1 MMKNAVFTFLVLFGA
16 VGQAAAQAVAT
27 VTHLSGILTA
37 RYPDGSSK
45 LLSIKS
51 GIDRGAILVTEK
63 NTFARLKFNDA
74 SEVVLR
80 PGSELRVDEFNYEEN
95 SPAADS
101 LALSMLKGGMR
112 AVSGL
117 IGKRNRDAVKYTTP
131 TATIGIRGTHFG
143 ALFCNADC
151 SDIPTID
158 GSVPA
163 DGLHVDVAQG
173 AIQLTN
179 AAASIPVNMGQFG
192 FVASG
197 SSVPVLVSPER
208 GVQVTMPAS
217 ISQNKES
224 TAGGMAQTTNESQC
238 VAR

>member
-1 MMKNAVFTFLVLFGA
+1 MKNLIFSFLLLTGF
-16 VGQAAAQAVAT
+16 VGQAAAQVVAT

-45 LLSIKS
+45 LLSVKS
-51 GIDRGAILVTEK
+51 DIDRGALLVTEK
-63 NTFARLKFNDA
+63 NAFARLKFNDA
-74 SEVVLR
+74 SEIVLR
-80 PGSELRVDEFNYEEN
+80 PGSELRVDEFHYEEN
-95 SPAADS
+95 APAADS
-101 LALSMLKGGMR
+101 LAVSMLKGGMR

-117 IGKRNRDAVKYTTP
+117 IGKRNKDAVKYTTP

-143 ALFCNADC
+143 ALFCNGDC
-151 SDIPTID
+151 SDIPTVE
-158 GSVPA
+158 GTVPP

-179 AAASIPVNMGQFG
+179 GAASIPVNTGQFG
-192 FVASG
+192 FVAG
-197 SSVPVLVSPER
+197 SMSLPVLVSPER

-217 ISQNKES
+217 ISQNKEGGV
-224 TAGGMAQTTNESQC
+224 GGMAQKANETQC

>member
-1 MMKNAVFTFLVLFGA
+1 MKNRIFTFLLLVSS

-45 LLSIKS
+45 LLSVKS
-51 GIDRGAILVTEK
+51 EIDRGALLVTEK
-63 NTFARLKFNDA
+63 NAFARLKFNDA
-74 SEVVLR
+74 SEIVLR
-80 PGSELRVDEFNYEEN
+80 PGSELRVDEFHYEEN
-95 SPAADS
+95 NPAADS
-101 LALSMLKGGMR
+101 LAVSMLKGGMR

-117 IGKRNRDAVKYTTP
+117 IGKRNREAAKYTTP

-151 SDIPTID
+151 GDIPSVD
-158 GSVPA
+158 GKVPA

-179 AAASIPVNMGQFG
+179 AAASIPVDMGQFG
-192 FVASG
+192 FVAG
-197 SSVPVLVSPER
+197 GNIGPVLVSPER

-224 TAGGMAQTTNESQC
+224 SAGGTAQKAGETQC

>member
-1 MMKNAVFTFLVLFGA
+1 MKNIIFTFLLVTGS
-16 VGQAAAQAVAT
+16 VSHAAAQAVAT

-45 LLSIKS
+45 LLSVKS
-51 GIDRGAILVTEK
+51 EIDRGALLVTEK
-63 NTFARLKFNDA
+63 DTFARLKFNDA
-74 SEVVLR
+74 SEIVLR
-80 PGSELRVDEFNYEEN
+80 PGSELRVDEFHYEEN

-131 TATIGIRGTHFG
+131 TATIGVRGTHFG

-151 SDIPTID
+151 GGIPTID
-158 GSVPA
+158 GTVPA

-192 FVASG
+192 FVAGSG
-197 SSVPVLVSPER
+197 VVPVLVSPEH
-208 GVQVTMPAS
+208 GVQVTMPTS
-217 ISQNKES
+217 ISQNKGSS
-224 TAGGMAQTTNESQC
+224 TGGMAQKSDETQC